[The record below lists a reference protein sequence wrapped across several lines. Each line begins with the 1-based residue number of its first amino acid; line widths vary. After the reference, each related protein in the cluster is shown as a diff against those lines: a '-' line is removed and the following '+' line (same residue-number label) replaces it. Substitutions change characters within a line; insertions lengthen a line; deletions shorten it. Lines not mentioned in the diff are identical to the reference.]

1 MKKIKLTVSCLML
14 LTFVSAGTLWAQKK
28 GDIELK
34 AVAEIEIEDFN
45 AEGKKE
51 VKRVPATKVVPGEEV
66 IYTIHYTN
74 SGQKT
79 TDNVVITN
87 PLPEHMRYK
96 DSSAAGDGATIV
108 FSVDGGE
115 TFATPEN
122 LKIQDALGR
131 EFPAAA
137 SDYTHIR
144 WVLLSSLPLNAKGQ
158 VGFRAIL
165 E

>member
-1 MKKIKLTVSCLML
+1 MKKFTITVSCLMF
-14 LTFVSAGTLWAQKK
+14 LTFVTAGALWAQKK

-45 AEGKKE
+45 SEGKKE
-51 VKRVPATKVVPGEEV
+51 IKRVPAVKVIPGEEV

-96 DSSAAGDGATIV
+96 DSSAAGVGATIV
-108 FSVDGGE
+108 FSVDGGK

-158 VGFRAIL
+158 VGFRAVL